1 MDTDAY
7 IVKINFQ
14 RRKTS
19 VNMNRPLYKLNV
31 SNNRISKNEGLENIA
46 IKVNK
51 QTKKT
56 QLNVGFIS
64 PSH

>member
-31 SNNRISKNEGLENIA
+31 SNNRIPKNEGFENIA
-46 IKVNK
+46 IKINK
-51 QTKKT
+51 QTNKN